1 MRKFTV
7 YFRYLRKQFRTKK
20 LIYKF
25 FRWRYKH
32 ISNEQFL
39 NFISVIIGLLTGLA
53 AVTIKNFTHLIQHVL
68 EADFI
73 HDLHKA
79 LYFIFPILG
88 IGLVIFVIKYFIKRP
103 VEDGVP
109 LVLYAIM
116 KLKSLIP
123 SYHMFASLIT
133 APLTVGFGGSVG
145 LEGPSTLTGAAL
157 SSGVSRLFHLN
168 LKHRNLLL
176 GAAAAGTFA
185 SIFKAPIAG
194 ILFAV
199 EIFGFDLTMT
209 SLIPLILASVSGI
222 LTSYFFMGKNIL
234 LHYDLVHHYRLS
246 DTPFFLLLGITS
258 ATTSI
263 YFVKVYY
270 KILNFFEKIKN
281 LWKRWA
287 IAGLFLGLT
296 IFFIPTL
303 YGEGY
308 EVLNHILI
316 NNFHFVVNTSYF
328 TINHNDVYMI
338 ILFFVLLVSFKV
350 VAMSLTFSAGGIGG
364 VFAPTLFTGA
374 ISGYVYA
381 LIINTTGLFTN
392 QLSTENFALVG
403 MAGTIAG
410 VLQAPLTAVFLI
422 VEITGGYDL
431 IVPIMLVAALSYMI
445 SKKVLKYSIYT
456 MQLAE
461 IDALPTHDKDKFAG
475 KLIEWKQVVE
485 KDFLTIKPTMSLGHL
500 VYNVVTRS
508 HRHIFPVLDDKG
520 YFIGVITLDDIR
532 QIMFNRELYDNTYV
546 RDLMHKAPDVIIY
559 EKDHFPD
566 IMRKFTETGAWNLPV
581 IKDDL
586 YLGFISKSKLLSVYR
601 RKLLEL
607 TSE

>member
-7 YFRYLRKQFRTKK
+7 YFRYLRRIFQTKK
-20 LIYKF
+20 LVYKF

-32 ISNEQFL
+32 ISNEQFINL
-39 NFISVIIGLLTGLA
+39 ISIVIGLLTGLA
-53 AVTIKNFTHLIQHVL
+53 AVTIKNLTHLIQHLL

-73 HDLHKA
+73 HELHSA
-79 LYFIFPILG
+79 LYFIFPIIG
-88 IGLVIFVIKYFIKRP
+88 IALVILVIKYIIRKP

-123 SYHMFASLIT
+123 SYHTYASLIT

-157 SSGVSRLFHLN
+157 SSSVSRFFHLN
-168 LKHRNLLL
+168 LKQRNLLL

-209 SLIPLILASVSGI
+209 SLVPLILASVSGI
-222 LTSYFFMGKNIL
+222 LTSYFFMGQNIL
-234 LHYDLVHHYRLS
+234 LHFQLTHHYHFN
-246 DTPFFLLLGITS
+246 DIPFFIILGITS

-270 KILNFFEKIKN
+270 KIMIFFEKIN
-281 LWKRWA
+281 NIWKRWA

-296 IFFIPTL
+296 IYFIPTL
-303 YGEGY
+303 YGEGF
-308 EVLNHILI
+308 EILNHILL
-316 NNFHFVVNTSYF
+316 NNYHFVVNTSWF
-328 TINHNDVYMI
+328 TINHNDTFMI
-338 ILFFVLLVSFKV
+338 IMFFILLVTFKV

-374 ISGYVYA
+374 ISGYTFA
-381 LIINTTGLFTN
+381 LMANYTGLFSN
-392 QLSTENFALVG
+392 NLSTENYALVG
-403 MAGTIAG
+403 MAGTISG
-410 VLQAPLTAVFLI
+410 VLQAPLTAIFLI
-422 VEITGGYDL
+422 VEITGGYEL
-431 IVPIMLVAALSYMI
+431 IVPIMLVAAISYLI

-475 KLIEWKQVVE
+475 KLIEWKEVIE
-485 KDFLTIKPTMSLGHL
+485 KDFIPVKPSMSLGYI

-508 HRHIFPVLDDKG
+508 HRHIFPVIDDDNR
-520 YFIGVITLDDIR
+520 FIGYVSLDDIR
-532 QIMFNRELYDNTYV
+532 HIMFNRDLYDNTFV
-546 RDLMHKAPDVIIY
+546 KDLMHKAPEVIFY

-566 IMRKFTETGAWNLPV
+566 IMQKFKETAAWNLPIV
-581 IKDDL
+581 KDDK